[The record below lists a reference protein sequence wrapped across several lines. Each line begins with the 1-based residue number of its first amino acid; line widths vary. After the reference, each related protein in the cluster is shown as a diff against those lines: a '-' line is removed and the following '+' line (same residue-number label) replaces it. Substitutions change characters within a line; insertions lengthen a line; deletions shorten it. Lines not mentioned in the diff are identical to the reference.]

1 MDSKSEAKAFR
12 VCLRSPEFKN
22 SCLERTVPE
31 KYQSLIYGRLLLSD
45 FMIVLTNGT
54 QPPVY
59 LSVSDVNRESD
70 EHWNI
75 TAKNMESLPKSFG
88 LDKPVKTTKDLL
100 ITCQVLMRSFS
111 IENLPLALEYIRY
124 QIKLANM
131 PSGSY
136 PTVCVIDTQAETT
149 RFFWVPTLYYEMN
162 SLFLTMLYC
171 RSLHEY
177 PLCELSVRQ
186 TAVFVNMWDNTQ
198 SYRATH
204 NDRGV
209 VFSEIALPHDET
221 ASTVVCIGDDSDREF
236 RVTPSTFSGKPIT
249 TPVTE
254 IDIQKVLMYV
264 PATNHAKVN

>member
-1 MDSKSEAKAFR
+1 MDNKSEAKAFR
-12 VCLRSPEFKN
+12 ACLKSPEFKN

-45 FMIVLTNGT
+45 FLIVLTNGV

-75 TAKNMESLPKSFG
+75 TAKNMESFPKSFR
-88 LDKPVKTTKDLL
+88 LDKPVKTTKDML

-111 IENLPLALEYIRY
+111 IDNLPLTLEYIRY

-162 SLFLTMLYC
+162 GFFLSLLYC
-171 RSLHEY
+171 RVLSGY
-177 PLCELSVRQ
+177 ALCEKSVRQ
-186 TAVFVNMWDNTQ
+186 TALFVNMWNNSQ
-198 SYRATH
+198 SFMATH
-204 NDRGV
+204 GEHGV
-209 VFSEIALPHDET
+209 SFSEMAQPHDKT
-221 ASTVVCIGDDSDREF
+221 APTVTIVGDDRDQEF
-236 RVTPSTFSGKPIT
+236 GVTPSTFSGKPNLS
-249 TPVTE
+249 PVTE
-254 IDIQKVLMYV
+254 KDIQKVLMYV
-264 PATNHAKVN
+264 PVTNQVKVN